1 MATWKLSPQYKKSAV
16 ERQFWYKDGKV
27 IIREEGY
34 RWGTFSVE
42 SDVRPLTDDE
52 LKNEDGY
59 ELSCI
64 ENDECWEL
72 WDLTDGCWAD
82 SEAGRNCTEEDLEEF
97 NTAWEDD
104 TYEAVESL
112 GWQQDDTE
120 YFYYGPLELTNQ
132 DTGEVFQGE
141 PDENISVGGVPI
153 APTAVMEEALEEMID
168 KEPEVTDW
176 FPVGINPVRNG
187 TYQVTSSETPNWPFP
202 SYAQWDGNQWSDEHV
217 ALWRGLT
224 KESE

>member
-1 MATWKLSPQYKKSAV
+1 MTTWKLSPQYKKSAV

-42 SDVRPLTDDE
+42 SDERPLTDED

-82 SEAGRNCTEEDLEEF
+82 TEAGRDCTEEDLEEF
-97 NTAWEDD
+97 NTAWDED
-104 TYEAVESL
+104 TYEAVEAL
-112 GWQQDDTE
+112 GWMCDDTE
-120 YFYYGPLELTNQ
+120 YYYYGPLELTNQ
-132 DTGEVFQGE
+132 DTGEVFLGE
-141 PDENISVGGVPI
+141 PEENVSVGGVPI
-153 APTAVMEEALEEMID
+153 HVTNTDNPID
-168 KEPEVTDW
+168 FPEPEPEVTDW
-176 FPVGINPVRNG
+176 FSVNINPVRNG
-187 TYQVTSSETPNWPFP
+187 TYQITSSVTPNWPFP
-202 SYAQWDGNQWSDEHV
+202 TYAQWDGNQWTDEHV
-217 ALWRGLT
+217 VLWRGLVKET
-224 KESE
+224 K

>member
-16 ERQFWYKDGKV
+16 ERQFWYKDDKV

-42 SDVRPLTDDE
+42 SEERPLSDIE

-64 ENDECWEL
+64 DNDECWEL

-82 SEAGRNCTEEDLEEF
+82 TEAGRNCADEDLEEF
-97 NTAWEDD
+97 NTAWDED
-104 TYEAVESL
+104 TYEAVEAL
-112 GWQQDDTE
+112 GWMQDDTE
-120 YFYYGPLELTNQ
+120 YYYYGPLELTNQ

-141 PDENISVGGVPI
+141 PDENISLGGVPI
-153 APTAVMEEALEEMID
+153 APVEEIVDE
-168 KEPEVTDW
+168 EPEVTDW
-176 FPVGINPVRNG
+176 FPVSINPVRNG
-187 TYQVTSSETPNWPFP
+187 TYQIMSSATPNWPFP

-217 ALWRGLT
+217 ELWRGLA
-224 KESE
+224 KESV